1 MQMDFLAEY
10 DELCTIPTKIGITY
24 TLLSMFKVQLKDSDE
39 LKRGLHWPGAIDSK
53 LSDEFLIAFKGFLKA
68 KRAELKKCDVK
79 TNCGRIMWFIYSKL
93 LEADAFDI
101 ETRRDIIAYM
111 DICEYIIL

>member
-10 DELCTIPTKIGITY
+10 DELCNIPTKIGITY

-93 LEADAFDI
+93 LEADAFDV